1 MEKIQAIIY
10 IAHGSRLA
18 AGIEEAKRHVDR
30 LMAELPFPIQKLA
43 FIDFAKPSVEE
54 AVEACV
60 KEGASRIAFIPLL
73 LLEAGH
79 AKKDLPAML
88 AQTQRKYP
96 EVYVTASKPFGVEE
110 SIVDSVI
117 ARIKERTAIDK
128 KTRILLVA
136 RGSSD
141 ARIRKP
147 LNQLVRRM
155 QRKLDVNRIRVCYLV
170 GQEPSFEEA
179 LDEELEK
186 DAPSLVVV
194 PYLLFDGL
202 LLRYI
207 IEEVE
212 RKISP
217 YNNLIV
223 CRPLGID
230 ENLSALLKEKVW
242 ASVVEEARR

>member
-1 MEKIQAIIY
+1 
-10 IAHGSRLA
+10 
-18 AGIEEAKRHVDR
+18 
-30 LMAELPFPIQKLA
+30 
-43 FIDFAKPSVEE
+43 
-54 AVEACV
+54 
-60 KEGASRIAFIPLL
+60 
-73 LLEAGH
+73 LEAGH

-179 LDEELEK
+179 
-186 DAPSLVVV
+186 
-194 PYLLFDGL
+194 
-202 LLRYI
+202 
-207 IEEVE
+207 
-212 RKISP
+212 
-217 YNNLIV
+217 
-223 CRPLGID
+223 
-230 ENLSALLKEKVW
+230 
-242 ASVVEEARR
+242 